1 MEVSE
6 ATNIDPSRQG
16 AAELGTEETM
26 MATLAC
32 SQVPSPSWSML
43 RVQLGD
49 PSLPTTLTGPAR
61 LIALYQW
68 RRGKRLPG
76 LWFVDSASMRVSRTP
91 DGVDWALFPVA
102 EARNHLMDH
111 EERCLR
117 HLVRRSYH

>member
-1 MEVSE
+1 MASL
-6 ATNIDPSRQG
+6 AFT
-16 AAELGTEETM
+16 AAST
-26 MATLAC
+26 
-32 SQVPSPSWSML
+32 PSWSML

-76 LWFVDSASMRVSRTP
+76 VWFVDSASMRVSRTP
-91 DGVDWALFPVA
+91 EGVDWTLFPVA
-102 EARNHLMDH
+102 EARNHLMDY

-117 HLVRRSYH
+117 HLTRPSYH